1 MSACCLI
8 ALADSCTHAVNFIN
22 AIACVCVC
30 CPLAAGCRDC
40 GVRRYGPAAQP
51 DGDQQT
57 HIGVRA
63 NVHELCCEMQQLQV
77 QYVLV

>member
-1 MSACCLI
+1 MLAWLI
-8 ALADSCTHAVNFIN
+8 ALADSCTHALNFN

-63 NVHELCCEMQQLQV
+63 MDELRCEINTGV
-77 QYVLV
+77 ASTVLHVG